1 MYDKIVRYI
10 AKNRMFDG
18 KTGVVAGLS
27 GGADSVCLFWCC
39 EDIVWS
45 MELLLK
51 RCMYI
56 MVSGVKKLT
65 VI

>member
-1 MYDKIVRYI
+1 
-10 AKNRMFDG
+10 MFDG
-18 KTGVVAGLS
+18 KSGVVAGLS
-27 GGADSVCLFWCC
+27 GGADSVCLFWYC